1 MLMHRLVCTLVAAL
15 ISILKPMY
23 LSHMLFLSLIH
34 KLLHTHL
41 IDKESPYYSLQPW
54 SKQR

>member
-34 KLLHTHL
+34 KFLHTHL